1 MADTKPLLHTG
12 PVPVIP
18 VTPPPSRHSYT
29 SAFTS
34 QALRAVAVI
43 ATQSPHLAPWLVGH
57 GVGSCVP
64 GVRALSGIPVA
75 GVLAAILYALGLP
88 GWVAAIQRL
97 ARGQTG
103 LAPVGRDEVF
113 VQEKTYAHAVKNKK
127 GKKKLVKVEDIDEFA
142 VADPSVSIG

>member
-1 MADTKPLLHTG
+1 M
-12 PVPVIP
+12 
-18 VTPPPSRHSYT
+18 
-29 SAFTS
+29 
-34 QALRAVAVI
+34 
-43 ATQSPHLAPWLVGH
+43 
-57 GVGSCVP
+57 
-64 GVRALSGIPVA
+64 RALSGIP
-75 GVLAAILYALGLP
+75 GPRVLAAILYALGLP
-88 GWVAAIQRL
+88 GWVAAIQRP